1 MDLHHALLATL
12 AVSAVAF
19 STGPLAAQPATAN
32 VIQLGGGFR
41 YGFATDDVE
50 PNPFGVGLGLEL
62 GYTLTNAVYLGAN
75 FDYFFGGSA
84 ELPGADV
91 KANVWQL
98 MAEGG
103 YDIGL
108 GDSVVLR
115 PKLGAGAAWL
125 NGEICN
131 PTLDVCDDSSES
143 SFAVAP
149 GATFLYL
156 GSSISLSLDL
166 RYDIV
171 MTDDT
176 LNALIVSAGI
186 GF

>member
-1 MDLHHALLATL
+1 MHLHPALLAAFVLGT
-12 AVSAVAF
+12 VAF
-19 STGPLAAQPATAN
+19 SAAPVAAQPATTN

-62 GYTLTNAVYLGAN
+62 GYTLSNAVYLGAN

-84 ELPGADV
+84 EVLGSDV

-103 YDIGL
+103 YDVGL

-125 NGEICN
+125 NGEVCSQ
-131 PTLDVCDDSSES
+131 TLDLCDDSSES
-143 SFAVAP
+143 SFAIAP

-156 GSSISLSLDL
+156 GSSISFSLDL

-171 MTDDT
+171 LTDDA